1 MPSTPDPSPEMMQA
15 IERLGYRVTVGDV
28 AAQAGL
34 NLNLAE
40 QGLLTLASQ
49 AGGHLQV
56 AESGDL
62 VYLFPQDFRSIL
74 RNKFWRL
81 RLQEW
86 WNRVWKILFYLIR
99 VSFGVLLLASILLI
113 AIAIVVIITA
123 INSSQ
128 DGDSD
133 QDSDGGLFRPSFWF
147 SPDWFWIFYPNY
159 YDSPAQSQLQQQRS
173 PADDAAPMNFLESVF
188 SFLFGDG
195 DPNRDLEERRW
206 QTIGRVIRNQRGAV
220 VAEQIAPYLDE
231 LGQGYAQEYE
241 EYMLPVLT
249 RFNGRPE
256 VSPEGAIVYHFPE
269 LQTTAAQTTA
279 AQIQAAQTQPKPVAA
294 YLKEK
299 LWQFSRASSGQ
310 LILAA
315 VLGGVNLA
323 GALALGKLLAG
334 GAAQIG
340 GLVAFVQSIY
350 WLLLGYGAAF
360 LLIPLGRYFWIQW
373 RNRKLVSRNQ
383 SRQDR
388 AAALNQAGAAIQK
401 KLAYAQQ
408 FAAETVISEGDLV
421 YSTDRDLV
429 EQEVERSQAI
439 DAEWEQRLNQRRE

>member
-1 MPSTPDPSPEMMQA
+1 MMQA

-113 AIAIVVIITA
+113 AVAIVVIITA

-350 WLLLGYGAAF
+350 WLLLGYGVAF

-388 AAALNQAGAAIQK
+388 AAALNQAGAAVQK